1 MDQIIKWLQTFPQWH
16 DTLYVDHIEPHPGCS
31 GLYPKGD
38 QLLKRQ
44 SDILGNDRLQLRTT
58 YELRRV
64 TPRGSDN
71 LMYAQWLQ
79 QLQQWVWEQSRSGMA
94 PSLGENTQ
102 WVAQKGRLS
111 QSNMTG
117 SGVYTLELVAQ
128 YWK

>member
-1 MDQIIKWLQTFPQWH
+1 MEQIINWLQTFPKWK
-16 DTLYVDHIEPHPGCS
+16 DTLYIDHIEPQAGCS
-31 GLYPKGD
+31 GLFPKGE
-38 QLLKRQ
+38 QLLKRKT
-44 SDILGNDRLQLRTT
+44 DILGNERLQLRSS

-64 TPRGSDN
+64 THRGTDN

-79 QLQQWVWEQSRSGMA
+79 QLQQWILEQSRSGKA

-102 WVAQKGRLS
+102 WVAQNGRLS

-117 SGVYTLELVAQ
+117 SGVYTLELTAQ